1 MAGKNS
7 VGLGVQA
14 QPEPFVDV
22 DAVASFLSVERR
34 QVLQMA
40 RRGIIPA
47 HPLIGQGVKRTTG
60 QPYYGQVSELLEWA
74 GGQLG
79 KLKDEAHIDYNKLGA
94 HYRAAENTAVMSWLK
109 HHPRPN

>member
-14 QPEPFVDV
+14 QPEPFVDA

-40 RRGIIPA
+40 RRGSIPA
-47 HPLIGQGVKRTTG
+47 HPLIGQGKGTRCMWRFRL
-60 QPYYGQVSELLEWA
+60 SEVADAVARNVFTSPDDA
-74 GGQLG
+74 GIRNPSVCQRS
-79 KLKDEAHIDYNKLGA
+79 D
-94 HYRAAENTAVMSWLK
+94 S
-109 HHPRPN
+109 